1 MLVITRKLGERI
13 AIGDDISI
21 TLVEI
26 KGTQVRLGIE
36 APNNISIHRQEIYDR
51 ITEEN
56 LNSLQVRDEDISL
69 ATTLLRTRSSTM
81 RLPTMKPSAKPSDMD
96 PSDRT

>member
-36 APNNISIHRQEIYDR
+36 APKNISIHRQEIYER
-51 ITEEN
+51 IREEN
-56 LNSLQVRDEDISL
+56 LNSLQVREEDITL

-81 RLPTMKPSAKPSDMD
+81 KSSAKPSDMD